1 MADISK
7 IEENR
12 LKTLKEIKDIE
23 DKISRVTKLSGER
36 KIALEAKLIDQ
47 KDKLNKKL
55 DKQTAALGRINE
67 ISERINERSQTTASL
82 YKDINSEIK
91 ASLSSFK
98 ALDIVT
104 GSVSKSTSKFQTS
117 FTAALDT
124 ANRMKDTKSLT
135 ALENMKNAFGE
146 LQEAASSGNLDE
158 FNKKWNEGLSGDLLN
173 DMRELPLEIQQ
184 LYGQAL
190 ASFVEMQK
198 GVQLNAGLTSDEL
211 DSYKELTKEADEM
224 KSRFESVAN
233 QINAIRKRGTGLSLA
248 VAGAVA
254 GAGFFVEKLGE
265 VNQKLGM
272 SLTSMNEF
280 TFSVGSLSFFF
291 DDAAETASQLAT
303 ELGSMNQAGFET
315 QLSTNLLA
323 KNLGLSGEEGAKLV
337 GTFARLNGGSTN
349 VANDMIVSV
358 KETAKL
364 AGVIPNKVMADLAN
378 NADAFALHSRDG
390 GKAISEAAI
399 YAARLGSSLDTLAAT
414 ADNLL
419 DFESSITKELELG
432 AMLGR
437 NINLNEARRL
447 AYTGDLEG
455 MQRELL
461 NQLGGIEEFNK
472 MDYFQK
478 KATADLMGVSV
489 GQLKTM
495 LENSEKATEEVSLTT
510 KQFSAMNEMID
521 AVANTAGGTL
531 LKSLSAGIVLVG
543 QMGDGFKTI
552 GDGAKSA
559 FKLVGGLFN
568 KVSDVAQ
575 IPGVGDSITDKLK
588 DAASEKIADAVPG
601 VGESITDK
609 LKDTAG
615 EKIEGVV
622 DDKISSVTST
632 EGISDTVESVNAD
645 KSMGDK
651 LKDLA
656 KGLKQMGD
664 TKVLKGAL
672 NLIPTALG
680 LGLMIVGIPSLIAI
694 STFGVPA
701 GAGLTALGKGLK
713 SLGNAGVA
721 ALKGIAL
728 FALFGAALIPLTYAL
743 SLLAPLV
750 ESIGKGIGIMVESIG
765 KGIATVVGSISE
777 LIVNILPLFSIEAAA
792 GVLAMAGAFTALATS
807 LLILGSLGSA
817 AIPVLLAVGV
827 VGLAA
832 GSLFGGGEGGDETT
846 DRTGELIDE
855 IKGLR
860 SDLNSGKIA
869 VYVDGR
875 KVTSSVSRV
884 VDKVSTNSY
893 GL

>member
-552 GDGAKSA
+552 KEGATSA
-559 FKLVGGLFN
+559 FKVVGGLFN
-568 KVSDVAQ
+568 KVSDAAQ
-575 IPGVGDSITDKLK
+575 IPGVGD
-588 DAASEKIADAVPG
+588 
-601 VGESITDK
+601 SITDK

-694 STFGVPA
+694 STFGAAA
-701 GAGLTALGKGLK
+701 GIGLTALGKGLK
-713 SLGNAGVA
+713 SFGNAGVA

-728 FALFGAALIPLTYAL
+728 LALFGFALMPLTYAL

-750 ESIGKGIGIMVESIG
+750 ESIGKVIGTVIESIG
-765 KGIATVVGSISE
+765 KGIASVVGSISE

-884 VDKVSTNSY
+884 IDKVSTNSY